1 MDLTPVDIV
10 RKDLQSVEARMKE
23 VPFPSPAPV
32 VESLERLLAAG
43 GKRLRPALSLLFGR
57 MLSVP
62 DDPLFQLSASLE
74 IVHTATLIHDDLVD
88 GAPVRRG
95 IPTVSSRL
103 SAGAAVLAGDFLFA
117 WAARL
122 AAATGSIPVVQKFAG
137 TLGAIIDGEIRQ
149 MSSADMDCTLAEYE
163 HRIQSK
169 TAALFEV
176 SCMGPAL
183 LAEDSAA
190 ADRAAEYGRSFGMAF
205 QIADDILDYT
215 GDSADTGKPAGQDLR
230 QGLVTLPAI
239 LYFQSHPEDPDV
251 SAFRA
256 GKNETGLRARLVDKI
271 RLSDA
276 IEESRRCAR
285 RHIDRALEALAS
297 FPGGL
302 HRKALEVLVSSIV

>member
-1 MDLTPVDIV
+1 MDLSSVDLV
-10 RKDLQSVEARMKE
+10 RKDLQSVEARMRE
-23 VPFPSPAPV
+23 IPLPSPAPV
-32 VESLERLLAAG
+32 AESVERLMAAG

-57 MLSVP
+57 MLRVP

-74 IVHTATLIHDDLVD
+74 VVHTATLIHDDLVD
-88 GAPVRRG
+88 NAPIRRG
-95 IPTVSSRL
+95 VPTISSL
-103 SAGAAVLAGDFLFA
+103 LPAGTAVLVGDFLFA

-137 TLGAIIDGEIRQ
+137 TLGAIVDGEIRQ
-149 MSSADMDCTLAEYE
+149 MSSADSDCTVSEYE
-163 HRIQSK
+163 SRIQSK

-176 SCMGPAL
+176 SCMAPAL

-190 ADRAAEYGRSFGMAF
+190 AERAAEYGRSFGMAF

-215 GDSADTGKPAGQDLR
+215 GDAAAAGKPCGMDLQ

-239 LYFQSHPEDPDV
+239 LFFQSHSDDPDV

-256 GKNETGLRARLVDKI
+256 GKIQTGLRRRLIEKI

-276 IEESRRCAR
+276 IEGSRRSAR
-285 RHIDRALEALAS
+285 AYIDRALQALAS
-297 FPGGL
+297 FPAGL
-302 HRKALEVLVSSIV
+302 HRSALEALVSSIV